1 MDKRSFVEI
10 SISLGFADG
19 LQQVIGTI
27 VTSEIPSVCNIEYD
41 SVYKADFLGCL
52 KSLYVPQ

>member
-1 MDKRSFVEI
+1 MDKTLFAGL

-19 LQQVIGTI
+19 LQQVIETS

-41 SVYKADFLGCL
+41 SVYKADFCRIMHETGR
-52 KSLYVPQ
+52 